1 MAWNSYISLGIIDA
15 PNLPGRSFSV
25 NTKDSC
31 AVLYNETILTTSWE
45 SSSPS
50 EGGITSFVTSDTNH
64 VVPFIVTFLDDG
76 TYSSKVNLYNVSAT
90 VTSYPSGIYNPDPI
104 TFTSNVQP
112 PDIREGYYQDW
123 AFAQTSNVYNTN
135 IPIICMS
142 DSTYNSIENYVT
154 NHVSAWLDGSEDFW
168 VYFDELVTNNNAFW
182 VNVDLTITTEPEGAE
197 FIIYNTGQ
205 RGTWTVG
212 DVVSDVSTP
221 FYRWAR
227 VKLASTD
234 NVDGRL
240 AFYRQGLDDDI
251 IKLIPKFTAS
261 IVACEY
267 STDGGANWQTSETF
281 PFEYI
286 YGSRIDELGTFI
298 YATREGV
305 NSTSSVPIFETEEE
319 AEDWVNHSDDV
330 DISDAINYEEV
341 AERYGITNKTGT
353 DITATDFGTA
363 SNFRSHFTQQYI
375 LDRAEVSIV
384 AEALYDT
391 GSGGFWEQIKEG
403 IEMFGENPINS
414 VCGLIYY
421 PIDLTT
427 VFTRLTPQTYIYFGG
442 YMFPPTGSSTS
453 LSVYKLNGYDGY
465 IDIGTFTIEPAF
477 QQNDY
482 RNWEPYCSLSL
493 YLPFIGM
500 QKVSYN
506 KYLNKTIKI
515 RYYIDITNGSCLCI
529 LMADNKMMDYF
540 NGSMGIQIPITLTDF
555 SGYAQAQIRN
565 LSNMAGVGS
574 NIGEAALSGA
584 SGDVGGVISAGASAI
599 GGFEKSMFA
608 VSTTNINQFNTTK
621 GSSGPMGNQYL
632 PQKVYAIFE
641 YIKTETTENL
651 NQLEGTPSN
660 ASGNLGSFA
669 GYLEADSIMLRTS
682 AGMSESEK
690 AEFINLVQSGIYI

>member
-1 MAWNSYISLGIIDA
+1 M
-15 PNLPGRSFSV
+15 SV
-25 NTKDSC
+25 T
-31 AVLYNETILTTSWE
+31 
-45 SSSPS
+45 
-50 EGGITSFVTSDTNH
+50 
-64 VVPFIVTFLDDG
+64 VTFTHNFIEDSENSFHYYAQQQSG
-76 TYSSKVNLYNVSAT
+76 TFSHDFTQTITGEYHLSGGSYYYKINSNIGRFTSGSSKKLAFWIYQNDDDVFVLQYSKVSGSSGTFYFADTDGCAFETYRNSDDSYYSCLYTAPTNLTINSGRYNFEDPTYINIDIPFAPIFDTEAHANAYLAAISPDFEGCLNLYEA
-90 VTSYPSGIYNPDPI
+90 P
-104 TFTSNVQP
+104 
-112 PDIREGYYQDW
+112 
-123 AFAQTSNVYNTN
+123 A
-135 IPIICMS
+135 
-142 DSTYNSIENYVT
+142 
-154 NHVSAWLDGSEDFW
+154 
-168 VYFDELVTNNNAFW
+168 
-182 VNVDLTITTEPEGAE
+182 EPEGSE
-197 FIIYNTGQ
+197 YYIYNTGQ
-205 RGTWTVG
+205 QGTWSVG
-212 DVVSDVSTP
+212 DIVSNVSSP
-221 FYRWAR
+221 YYRWAKI
-227 VKLASTD
+227 KLASTESI
-234 NVDGRL
+234 DGRL
-240 AFYRQGLDDDI
+240 AFYRQGLNDGA
-251 IKLIPKFTAS
+251 IKLIPTLTAS

-267 STDGGANWQTSETF
+267 STDGGATWTESDTF

-286 YGSRIDELGTFI
+286 YGSRVDELGTFI
-298 YATREGV
+298 YATREGL
-305 NSTSSVPIFETEEE
+305 NSSKSVPIFETEEE
-319 AEDWVNHSDDV
+319 ATGWVNHTGDV
-330 DISDAINYEEV
+330 DISDALNYQDI

-353 DITATDFGTA
+353 DVDETEFGTA

-384 AEALYDT
+384 ANALYDT
-391 GSGGFWEQIKEG
+391 GTGGFWEQIKAG
-403 IEMFGENPINS
+403 VEMFGDNPISS

-421 PIDLTT
+421 PIDLST

-442 YMFPPTGSSTS
+442 YMFPPEGSSTS

-477 QQNDY
+477 PNDDF
-482 RNWEPYCSLSL
+482 RNWEPYCALTL

-506 KYLNKTIKI
+506 KYLGKTIKI

-529 LMADNKMMDYF
+529 LMANNKMMDYF

-574 NIGEAALSGA
+574 NIGEAALSGV
-584 SGDVGGVISAGASAI
+584 SGDVGGALKSSAGAI

-651 NQLEGTPSN
+651 NQLEGTPTN

-682 AGMSESEK
+682 AGMSEAEK